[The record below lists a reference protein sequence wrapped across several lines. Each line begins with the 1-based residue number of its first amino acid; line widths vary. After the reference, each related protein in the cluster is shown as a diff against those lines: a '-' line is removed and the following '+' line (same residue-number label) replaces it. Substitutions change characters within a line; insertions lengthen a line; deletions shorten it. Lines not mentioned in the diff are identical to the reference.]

1 MWNSET
7 NHVVVTHDVIWLK
20 LMFFEQDNTS
30 GAIKLDADKMTDDTK
45 EEVNLQNDEF
55 NNNDDEEDT
64 DQNLTPH
71 VRFID
76 EILNDYTQ
84 VFAAWEGTKP
94 DATVTLS
101 GQISKPSERL
111 IEVMNLLS
119 AISNIPGTKAE
130 ICYLLWLANLEENIE
145 QSFELGLVGASIVGT
160 KDIEVWN
167 IENELGLV
175 GAGMV

>member
-1 MWNSET
+1 M
-7 NHVVVTHDVIWLK
+7 
-20 LMFFEQDNTS
+20 
-30 GAIKLDADKMTDDTK
+30 
-45 EEVNLQNDEF
+45 
-55 NNNDDEEDT
+55 
-64 DQNLTPH
+64 
-71 VRFID
+71 
-76 EILNDYTQ
+76 
-84 VFAAWEGTKP
+84 
-94 DATVTLS
+94 
-101 GQISKPSERL
+101 

>member
-30 GAIKLDADKMTDDTK
+30 GVIKLDADEMTDDTK

-84 VFAAWEGTKP
+84 AFAAWEGTKH
-94 DATVTLS
+94 DATSVV
-101 GQISKPSERL
+101 K
-111 IEVMNLLS
+111 
-119 AISNIPGTKAE
+119 
-130 ICYLLWLANLEENIE
+130 LANPLN
-145 QSFELGLVGASIVGT
+145 
-160 KDIEVWN
+160 D
-167 IENELGLV
+167 
-175 GAGMV
+175 